1 MNPDIYPGIGSLQVR
16 LQIEAQAKAGKRPKA
31 PITMDEGELREIK
44 RFYQQTFQDNFD
56 AGCGNCTAKAFNRLL
71 GWFPKLQEYDKQ

>member
-1 MNPDIYPGIGSLQVR
+1 MENESKPWTTLSEKARLKIYRWHKDKSFV
-16 LQIEAQAKAGKRPKA
+16 
-31 PITMDEGELREIK
+31 DEGELREIK

-71 GWFPKLQEYDKQ
+71 GWFPKLQEYDNE